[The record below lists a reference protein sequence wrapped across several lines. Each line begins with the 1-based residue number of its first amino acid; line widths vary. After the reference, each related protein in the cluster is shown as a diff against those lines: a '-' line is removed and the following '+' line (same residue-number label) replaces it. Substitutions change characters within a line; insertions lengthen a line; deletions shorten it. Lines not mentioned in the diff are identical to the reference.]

1 MKTKKTMERM
11 KTVRSIAAALMLTA
25 CAALIAAFVACTFS
39 SCRHKELYYPS
50 SSTAEVRVK
59 FDWSAA
65 PGARVEGM
73 CAWFFPEAGG
83 KPVRCDF
90 TDPAGGTAKI
100 PWGAYRVVYMNND
113 SEVVQV
119 RGEDS
124 HGTLELYTRQSTLLE
139 AVNAQGNPPGANP
152 GGEQVVLAPDAVW
165 GGSLDGVRLERGD
178 DENAPR
184 TVVLPVQPLTST
196 VSLEVLNVE
205 NLKYVSAVGA
215 SLSGLSGSLFPGS
228 GTLSAVRS
236 TVPFAAES
244 DGKSRI
250 TGGMRIFGLS
260 ANADTGRTLTLYV
273 ILADG
278 SKHYFRFDVSDRVN
292 NAPDKRHIRIVI
304 DKLSLPKPIVNG
316 GGFHP
321 SVDEW
326 GSEEHTLKL

>member
-1 MKTKKTMERM
+1 MRTKTMTR
-11 KTVRSIAAALMLTA
+11 TVRSIASLLVA
-25 CAALIAAFVACTFS
+25 CAFC
-39 SCRHKELYYPS
+39 SCEHKELYYPS
-50 SSTAEVRVK
+50 PAAAEVHVK

-73 CAWFFPEAGG
+73 CAFFFPEAGG

-100 PWGAYRVVYMNND
+100 PPGDYRVVYVNND
-113 SEVVQV
+113 TEVAQL
-119 RGEDS
+119 RGEES
-124 HGTLELYTRQSTLLE
+124 LGTLELYTRQSSLLE
-139 AVNAQGNPPGANP
+139 AVNSRGNPPGANP
-152 GGEQVVLAPDAVW
+152 AGEPVVVAPEAVW
-165 GGSLDGVRLERGD
+165 GGSLGGVRIEMDGVGK
-178 DENAPR
+178 APR
-184 TVVLPVQPLTST
+184 DVVLPVQPLTST

-228 GTLSAVRS
+228 GALSAVRS
-236 TVPFAAES
+236 TVPFAADS
-244 DGKSRI
+244 DGVSRI
-250 TGGMRIFGLS
+250 TGSMQIFGLS
-260 ANADTGRTLTLYV
+260 ANADTARTLTLYV

-278 SKHYFRFDVSDRVN
+278 SKHYFRFDVSERVN

-304 DKLSLPKPIVNG
+304 DRLALPKPIVNG

-326 GSEEHTLKL
+326 DSEEHTLRL

>member
-1 MKTKKTMERM
+1 M
-11 KTVRSIAAALMLTA
+11 RSIAAALMPPA

-39 SCRHKELYYPS
+39 SCEHKELYYPS
-50 SSTAEVRVK
+50 SPTAEVRVK

-90 TDPAGGTAKI
+90 TDPAGGTVKI
-100 PWGAYRVVYMNND
+100 PPGDYRAVYMNND
-113 SEVVQV
+113 TEVAQV
-119 RGEDS
+119 RGEES
-124 HGTLELYTRQSTLLE
+124 VGTLELYTRQSSLLE
-139 AVNAQGNPPGANP
+139 AVNSRGNPPGANP
-152 GGEQVVLAPDAVW
+152 AGEPVVAAPEAVW
-165 GGSLDGVRLERGD
+165 GGSLGGVRIEMDGNGKALH
-178 DENAPR
+178 A
-184 TVVLPVQPLTST
+184 VVLPVQPLTST

-236 TVPFAAES
+236 TVPFAADP
-244 DGKSRI
+244 DGVSRI
-250 TGGMRIFGLS
+250 TGSMQVFGLS